1 MKEDLLMAGILLCFV
16 LPGILIGLLLGESA
30 YAAKKKARLLEKKRA
45 RENRRQLYIH
55 DMRSDSYCMLPIKH
69 AA

>member
-1 MKEDLLMAGILLCFV
+1 MAGILLCFV
-16 LPGILIGLLLGESA
+16 LPGILIGLLLGESVQ
-30 YAAKKKARLLEKKRA
+30 AAKKKARLLEKKRA

-55 DMRSDSYCMLPIKH
+55 DMRSDACCVLPNKR

>member
-1 MKEDLLMAGILLCFV
+1 MAGILLCFV
-16 LPGILIGLLLGESA
+16 LPGILIGLLLGESLQA
-30 YAAKKKARLLEKKRA
+30 VKRKARLLEQKRA

-55 DMRSDSYCMLPIKH
+55 DMRSDAYCMLPSRH